1 MDVLRDED
9 CTAPEVPGYDVGRLL
24 GRGGTAAV
32 WLVTERAT
40 GREFALKCFDSS
52 GDATEE
58 DGGARALEAGS
69 DDFISANWQYIDTEL
84 LLEHKLRIFAQVLL
98 NLLTNA
104 LKYTPAGGAISI
116 SWEIRGD
123 KHVRVEVRDTGPG
136 IPVEALSSTM
146 RAIE

>member
-40 GREFALKCFDSS
+40 GREFALKCFDSR

-58 DGGARALEAGS
+58 DAGTRALEA
-69 DDFISANWQYIDTEL
+69 A
-84 LLEHKLRIFAQVLL
+84 
-98 NLLTNA
+98 
-104 LKYTPAGGAISI
+104 
-116 SWEIRGD
+116 
-123 KHVRVEVRDTGPG
+123 
-136 IPVEALSSTM
+136 EALRREVHILSALDHEHLLKAHTVLRLRGPQSRTEA
-146 RAIE
+146 RGTLGLVLDYAPGGSVAELVAGR

>member
-32 WLVTERAT
+32 WLVTERST

-58 DGGARALEAGS
+58 DGGARALEAEEALRREVR
-69 DDFISANWQYIDTEL
+69 ILSALDH
-84 LLEHKLRIFAQVLL
+84 EH
-98 NLLTNA
+98 LLTA
-104 LKYTPAGGAISI
+104 HTVLRFRGPRVRAGSEGRPGAGAGVRARGIS
-116 SWEIRGD
+116 R
-123 KHVRVEVRDTGPG
+123 
-136 IPVEALSSTM
+136 
-146 RAIE
+146 